1 MITSEVV
8 EKLKSLKE
16 ALHKAL
22 VGQETLVNLL
32 LTGFFTGGHV
42 LLQGVPGL
50 GKTLASKA
58 LGRIFGGSFKRIQF
72 TPDLMPSDIVG
83 TVIFNFQNQNFTV
96 VKGPVFS
103 NILLADE
110 INRSPAKTQ
119 SALLQAMEER
129 FVTIAGK
136 DYDLQWP
143 FFVVATQNPLEME
156 GTYPLPEA
164 QLDRFMLQVLLDY
177 PSEDEE
183 GRIYDLVT
191 QKQGTDPLT
200 AVPEGLLDQESLK
213 GIAAAV
219 NEMVVD
225 QRIVDYTRNLVR
237 HTRKMPGI
245 AFGSSPRG
253 GIHLLKAAR
262 VWALLAERDY
272 VLPEDIQDL
281 AKPVLRHRIL
291 LEAES
296 ELEGMTPDFFIERL
310 LSEVSV
316 VR

>member
-1 MITSEVV
+1 
-8 EKLKSLKE
+8 L
-16 ALHKAL
+16 
-22 VGQETLVNLL
+22 
-32 LTGFFTGGHV
+32 
-42 LLQGVPGL
+42 
-50 GKTLASKA
+50 
-58 LGRIFGGSFKRIQF
+58 FGGSFKRIQF

-83 TVIFNFQNQNFTV
+83 TVIFNFQDQQFTV

-129 FVTIAGK
+129 FVTIAGQ
-136 DYDLQWP
+136 DYPLEWP

-164 QLDRFMLQVLLDY
+164 QLDRFMLQILLDY
-177 PSEDEE
+177 PTEEEE

-191 QKQGTDPLT
+191 QKRGTDPLT
-200 AVPEGLLDQESLK
+200 AVPEDLLDNQSLK
-213 GIAAAV
+213 EISSAV
-219 NEMVVD
+219 DQMIVD
-225 QRIVDYTRNLVR
+225 QRIVDYTRKLIR
-237 HTRKMPGI
+237 HTRSMPGL
-245 AFGSSPRG
+245 AFGASPRG

-262 VWALLAERDY
+262 VWALLSERDY

-281 AKPVLRHRIL
+281 AKPVLRHRLL

-296 ELEGMTPDFFIERL
+296 ELEGLNADNFIERL
-310 LSEVSV
+310 LAEVSV